1 MGIIFRLPDAAARY
15 MVAGVHQEM
24 SVKGKNMRFDEL
36 PIPELVLRGIAETG
50 FTVCTP
56 IQEQTLPITLTGTDI
71 AGQAQTGTGKT
82 AAFLISLFT
91 RLLADKPVGRPRA
104 LILAP
109 TRELVVQIEADAK
122 QLGAHCGFVVQAIYG
137 GVDYM
142 KQKNAL
148 LDGADIIVGTP
159 GRLIDY
165 LKQKIYS
172 LKDIE
177 VLVIDEADRMF
188 DLGFIADLRFILRKL
203 PPFEKRQNLMFS
215 ATLNPRVMELAYE
228 FMNSPTKVSVT
239 PETMT
244 AERVE
249 QLLFHCSRKEKF
261 SLLLGLLRRDG
272 MARTMIF
279 INTKR
284 EAEHLHNLLNANG
297 FPCKVISGDVEQR
310 KRMKILDDFKDG
322 TLPILIATDVASR
335 GLHIDGVS
343 HVINYDL
350 PQDCEDYVHR
360 IGRTA
365 RAGAEGKAISLADED
380 GAFFLEAIEEYIKA
394 KIPTEWADDDLYVL
408 DYVRTPRPKRVQDLK
423 RDKPGA
429 GRVGDKNRRP
439 AASPQKK
446 VTVAKQAVA
455 APSAEDAAKKKPRRR
470 KRSTKP
476 AGEQAA
482 VKTTEQA

>member
-1 MGIIFRLPDAAARY
+1 
-15 MVAGVHQEM
+15 
-24 SVKGKNMRFDEL
+24 MRFDEL
-36 PIPELVLRGIAETG
+36 PIPEQVLRGIAETG
-50 FTVCTP
+50 FSICTP
-56 IQEQTLPITLTGTDI
+56 IQEQTLPTTLKGIDI

-91 RLLADKPVGRPRA
+91 RLLANDHPVGRPRA

-109 TRELVVQIEADAK
+109 TRELVIQIEADAK
-122 QLGAHCGFVVQAIYG
+122 QLGVHCGFAVQAIYG

-203 PPFEKRQNLMFS
+203 PPFEKRQNMMFS

-228 FMNSPTKVSVT
+228 FMNSPTRVSVT

-261 SLLLGLLRRDG
+261 SLLLGILRRDC
-272 MARTMIF
+272 MERTMIF
-279 INTKR
+279 MNTKR
-284 EAEHLHNLLNANG
+284 EAEHLHNLLNANN
-297 FPCKVISGDVEQR
+297 FPCKVISGDVDQR
-310 KRMKILDDFKDG
+310 RRMKILDNFKDG

-365 RAGAEGKAISLADED
+365 RAGAEGKAISLVDED
-380 GAFFLEAIEEYIKA
+380 GAFFLEAIEGYIKT
-394 KIPTEWADDDLYVL
+394 KIPTEWADDSLYVL

-429 GRVGDKNRRP
+429 GRGNDKGGRP
-439 AASPQKK
+439 AARPLKK
-446 VTVAKQAVA
+446 ATAVVAKPAAAVL
-455 APSAEDAAKKKPRRR
+455 PTEGEVKKKPRRR
-470 KRSTKP
+470 SRKP
-476 AGEQAA
+476 KSAGDQTVIKAA
-482 VKTTEQA
+482 ESL

>member
-1 MGIIFRLPDAAARY
+1 
-15 MVAGVHQEM
+15 
-24 SVKGKNMRFDEL
+24 MRFDRL
-36 PIPELVLRGIAETG
+36 PIPALVLRGIAEAG
-50 FTVCTP
+50 FSECTP

-91 RLLADKPVGRPRA
+91 RLLANERPAGRPRA

-122 QLGAHCGFVVQAIYG
+122 QLGTHCGFAVQAIYG

-228 FMNSPTKVSVT
+228 FMNTPTKISVT
-239 PETMT
+239 PESMT

-284 EAEHLHNLLNANG
+284 EAEHLHNLLNANN

-408 DYVRTPRPKRVQDLK
+408 DYVRTARPKRVQDLK
-423 RDKPGA
+423 RDKPGSA
-429 GRVGDKNRRP
+429 RGSDRGTKKPAPRPKPVPAKP
-439 AASPQKK
+439 AAIKVEAEPGEGTGEKK
-446 VTVAKQAVA
+446 KRKRR
-455 APSAEDAAKKKPRRR
+455 KKKPVGE
-470 KRSTKP
+470 KP
-476 AGEQAA
+476 AEQSGHD
-482 VKTTEQA
+482 VP

>member
-1 MGIIFRLPDAAARY
+1 
-15 MVAGVHQEM
+15 
-24 SVKGKNMRFDEL
+24 MRFDEL
-36 PIPELVLRGIAETG
+36 PIPELVLRGIADAG
-50 FTVCTP
+50 FSECTP
-56 IQEQTLPITLTGTDI
+56 IQEQTLPTTLTGTDI

-91 RLLADKPVGRPRA
+91 RLLANEKPAGRPRA

-109 TRELVVQIEADAK
+109 TRELVVQIAADAK
-122 QLGAHCGFVVQAIYG
+122 QLGAHCGFAVQAIYG

-148 LDGADIIVGTP
+148 LDGADIFVGTP

-203 PPFEKRQNLMFS
+203 PTFEKRQNLMFS

-261 SLLLGLLRRDG
+261 PLLLGLLRRDG
-272 MARTMIF
+272 MERTMIF

-310 KRMKILDDFKDG
+310 KRMKILDNFKNG

-394 KIPTEWADDDLYVL
+394 KIPTEWAGDDLYVL

-423 RDKPGA
+423 RDKSGS
-429 GRVGDKNRRP
+429 GRPGDKSSRP
-439 AASPQKK
+439 PARPTRKTPPTATKP
-446 VTVAKQAVA
+446 TAAVA
-455 APSAEDAAKKKPRRR
+455 TEGEVKKKPRRR
-470 KRSTKP
+470 KKKP
-476 AGEQAA
+476 ATSGEQAA
-482 VKTTEQA
+482 VTTTEEA